1 MAEQDRD
8 VVWEAHHEN
17 GWTTIV
23 AQHEGSFVGY
33 TEYGGAVGLAY
44 TGDRFEDACAAVLA
58 SLADETGHAEC
69 STECSEWVIRFSRP
83 GELSGQLRAP
93 TPSSE

>member
-33 TEYGGAVGLAY
+33 TVDGGAIELAY

-58 SLADETGHAEC
+58 SLARQTGHAEC
-69 STECSEWVIRFSRP
+69 STECSEWVMHFSRP
-83 GELSGQLRAP
+83 GELDGRFRAP